1 LAPRHPAETGAER
14 RSARRG
20 WTAAGLTLTVC
31 VAATVVLALWAGRG
45 EFATHWAHL
54 LGRDAP
60 RIALDLA
67 ALAPNL
73 DAAALQ
79 QRLAL
84 ATLHCQ
90 AADNASGVRVCDAAL
105 AQANGVP
112 AARLRATLA
121 PSGLR
126 QLELFVPWWAH
137 HRAAR
142 ALTAQQGA
150 PVAVAPQAPG
160 PASGRELVWAAG
172 AGTVTLAASPGWN
185 PWRWSVLRWAAVQP

>member
-1 LAPRHPAETGAER
+1 MAPRQPAETGTER
-14 RSARRG
+14 RSPRRG
-20 WTAAGLTLTVC
+20 WTVAGLALAAS
-31 VAATVVLALWAGRG
+31 VAGTVVLALWAGRD
-45 EFATHWAHL
+45 EFATHRSYL
-54 LGRDAP
+54 LGGDGP
-60 RIALDLA
+60 RVALDLA
-67 ALAPNL
+67 ALSPGL

-79 QRLAL
+79 RQLAP

-90 AADNASGVRVCDAAL
+90 AAEDASGLQVCDAAL

-126 QLELFVPWWAH
+126 HLELFVPWWAH

-150 PVAVAPQAPG
+150 PVAVVPQAPDSDG
-160 PASGRELVWAAG
+160 VRELVWAAG
-172 AGTVTLAASPGWN
+172 AGTVTLAAAPGWN
-185 PWRWSVLRWAAVQP
+185 PWRWTVLRWAAVQP